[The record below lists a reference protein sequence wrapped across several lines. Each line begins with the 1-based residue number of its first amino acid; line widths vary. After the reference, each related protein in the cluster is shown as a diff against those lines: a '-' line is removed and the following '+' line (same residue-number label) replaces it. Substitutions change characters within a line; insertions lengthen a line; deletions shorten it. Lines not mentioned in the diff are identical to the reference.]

1 MTVRSARVGVI
12 ALAFALA
19 VPEVASAAAFRFDR
33 ARYQPEGL
41 DSVAAVSGASIL
53 RAFPRGPS
61 TYRCPTS
68 RVWIG
73 SLDADRTKVAY
84 SLMPS
89 SGGDYATSPSGRLT
103 YAVGR
108 GSEGGRGPTV
118 AVFCFAHGGY
128 PKASAVTGGFVIPP
142 TAPVTVCTAD
152 AKRPAVPFRCR

>member
-1 MTVRSARVGVI
+1 MTVRSIYAAVI
-12 ALAFALA
+12 ALASALA
-19 VPEVASAAAFRFDR
+19 VPAVASAAVFQFER
-33 ARYQPEGL
+33 AQYQPEGL

-53 RAFPRGPS
+53 RAFPQEPS

-89 SGGDYATSPSGRLT
+89 SGGDYATSPSGWLT

-108 GSEGGRGPTV
+108 GSEGGPGSTI
-118 AVFCFAHGGY
+118 AVFCFAHGGF
-128 PKASAVTGGFVIPP
+128 PKASAVTSGFVIPP
-142 TAPVTVCTAD
+142 TAPVTVCTAN
-152 AKRPAVPFRCR
+152 AKRVAVPFRRR